1 MNICQ
6 RNNQSS
12 MTQEIARE
20 ESKLLLEKFILIK
33 VKREMEV
40 VGKDSYL
47 ALINILVILMIG
59 RFKWKSTNKLSIR
72 RSFWIRNPFSLILL
86 ILSSLRR
93 KGSLIS
99 KLISK
104 GIYCTIIINKY
115 FTITILLIIDPQL
128 ISYLLLVT
136 IRFLLSLTSP
146 LLKYISNN
154 NNYMNKNKISIIIII
169 ILIINFIIRIIRI
182 IRIVIIIIIINK

>member
-59 RFKWKSTNKLSIR
+59 RIKWKSTNKLSTR
-72 RSFWIRNPFSLILL
+72 RSF
-86 ILSSLRR
+86 
-93 KGSLIS
+93 
-99 KLISK
+99 
-104 GIYCTIIINKY
+104 
-115 FTITILLIIDPQL
+115 
-128 ISYLLLVT
+128 
-136 IRFLLSLTSP
+136 
-146 LLKYISNN
+146 
-154 NNYMNKNKISIIIII
+154 
-169 ILIINFIIRIIRI
+169 
-182 IRIVIIIIIINK
+182 

>member
-1 MNICQ
+1 
-6 RNNQSS
+6 

-72 RSFWIRNPFSLILL
+72 RSF
-86 ILSSLRR
+86 
-93 KGSLIS
+93 
-99 KLISK
+99 
-104 GIYCTIIINKY
+104 
-115 FTITILLIIDPQL
+115 
-128 ISYLLLVT
+128 
-136 IRFLLSLTSP
+136 
-146 LLKYISNN
+146 
-154 NNYMNKNKISIIIII
+154 
-169 ILIINFIIRIIRI
+169 
-182 IRIVIIIIIINK
+182 